1 LGRTVDRSSQGLRK
15 RRTVWHS
22 SSNTANPT
30 EEHINER
37 IHWSVVAKH
46 LERTAPLYD
55 PPNLP
60 PHIPADG
67 IATLT
72 DQERQP
78 LERGT

>member
-1 LGRTVDRSSQGLRK
+1 M
-15 RRTVWHS
+15 
-22 SSNTANPT
+22 SNTADPS

-46 LERTAPLYD
+46 QEKAAPLYD

-60 PHIPADG
+60 AYIPAEK
-67 IATLT
+67 IASLT
-72 DQERQP
+72 DQERQL